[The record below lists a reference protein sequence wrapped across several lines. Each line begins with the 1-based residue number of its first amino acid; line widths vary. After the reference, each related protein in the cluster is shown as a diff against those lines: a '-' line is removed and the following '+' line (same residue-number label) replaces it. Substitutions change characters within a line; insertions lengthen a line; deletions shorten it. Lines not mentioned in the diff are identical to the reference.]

1 MSPNKPN
8 AFARTNR
15 LDQLPDVT
23 RSYACNLWAAL
34 TAFLVTLMGCDETVD
49 YERDMETDIGAI
61 ISDEIVGLDVESPG
75 PYTGVITANY
85 DFGNNG
91 GVPDPKVQD
100 DRLTDVRGNVHVP
113 DGSGPF
119 PLLVFLHG
127 NHGTCRSL
135 DQDESGQ
142 WFDHVKDDPFTGTCP
157 AGYKEAP
164 SFEGYD
170 YVGKQL
176 ASHGFVVASINANVG
191 LTGNTGGGSADP
203 DLIMARGR
211 LVLKHLAHFRRLTEG
226 TLSFIGTYPE
236 VEGVPNPELPPEDLL
251 EDKID
256 FHHVGLM
263 GHSRGGEGVR
273 AAHYLFVSSDPYSY
287 ADELTGFS
295 EVNSEGT
302 TVTYNMNIEAIF
314 EFAPVDLSVPD
325 ETGDLEKL
333 PIDAPGVHRT
343 VVLGT
348 CDNDSYKYEGM
359 GPFTRRRM
367 SDTQTRVFSSVV
379 AIPGANHN
387 YFNEQWTNFEVA
399 SWDCPGGQ
407 PYLWDDDWTL
417 FETDGSPT
425 QRHIGLVTASAFF
438 RGFVADKPGRRN
450 FQKVFDP
457 QYHPPVQLTQFID
470 PETLAVVPEKQ
481 INTVRESLWHQ
492 STELFDGVGS
502 TESQGVAILDYS
514 EQLDSEP
521 DTGLARQLTRIDW
534 AKSNWNQTFDLD
546 LFPNG
551 RALDDAWILS
561 FSVARYQEDD
571 TPVEGMLDFDVA
583 LAFEDGTHSASVP
596 LLDYI
601 ELAGGINE
609 IASVEEQTRYL
620 LFNEAPIE
628 IRDFDLADGEEDGSI
643 YDSEA
648 TGLRFTF
655 RPQTEG
661 HVFLDNRVVLR
672 KFPIL
677 GDVDLTWTVDI
688 VDALLVA
695 QYYVGR
701 DENAYFTEEQA
712 DVNCDGNIDIV
723 DALLISQYFVG
734 LIEVFPCNG
743 Q

>member
-1 MSPNKPN
+1 M
-8 AFARTNR
+8 
-15 LDQLPDVT
+15 
-23 RSYACNLWAAL
+23 
-34 TAFLVTLMGCDETVD
+34 
-49 YERDMETDIGAI
+49 
-61 ISDEIVGLDVESPG
+61 
-75 PYTGVITANY
+75 
-85 DFGNNG
+85 
-91 GVPDPKVQD
+91 
-100 DRLTDVRGNVHVP
+100 
-113 DGSGPF
+113 
-119 PLLVFLHG
+119 
-127 NHGTCRSL
+127 
-135 DQDESGQ
+135 
-142 WFDHVKDDPFTGTCP
+142 
-157 AGYKEAP
+157 
-164 SFEGYD
+164 
-170 YVGKQL
+170 
-176 ASHGFVVASINANVG
+176 
-191 LTGNTGGGSADP
+191 
-203 DLIMARGR
+203 
-211 LVLKHLAHFRRLTEG
+211 
-226 TLSFIGTYPE
+226 
-236 VEGVPNPELPPEDLL
+236 
-251 EDKID
+251 
-256 FHHVGLM
+256 
-263 GHSRGGEGVR
+263 R
-273 AAHYLFVSSDPYSY
+273 AAHYLFISSDPYSY

-302 TVTYNMNIEAIF
+302 TVTYNMTIEAIF

-359 GPFTRRRM
+359 GPFSRRRM

-387 YFNEQWTNFEVA
+387 YFNRQWTNFEVA

-417 FETDGSPT
+417 FETDGSPS

-450 FQKVFDP
+450 FQKLFDP

-481 INTVRESLWHQ
+481 VNTVRESLWHQ

-534 AKSNWNQTFDLD
+534 AKSYWNQTFDLD

-609 IASVEEQTRYL
+609 IASVEEQIRYL

-677 GDVDLTWTVDI
+677 GDVDQTWTVDI

-723 DALLISQYFVG
+723 DALLISQYYVG
-734 LIEVFPCNG
+734 LIEAFPCNG